1 LLTIVAGAAGAE
13 KISVFHERKFFMM
26 QELLLMTGLT
36 GLTLIIV
43 RGAVFHDVRDWLLL
57 LRPDD
62 LGYLLTC
69 PQCMGFWIG
78 LLGGAVYA
86 DFLTAPLYAGAVS
99 LLAMVTDK
107 WMQRH
112 YQQF

>member
-1 LLTIVAGAAGAE
+1 MI
-13 KISVFHERKFFMM
+13 
-26 QELLLMTGLT
+26 ELLGLT
-36 GLTLIIV
+36 GITLIIV
-43 RGAVFHDVRDWLLL
+43 RAAIFQGFREWLLIK
-57 LRPDD
+57 RPNDI
-62 LGYLLTC
+62 GYLFTC
-69 PQCMGFWIG
+69 PQCMGVWMG

-99 LLAMVTDK
+99 LLAMMADK